1 MSFHQSPSAL
11 TSHQAAI
18 EQMPSDPTQ
27 VGGFFDKLFEAK
39 DREKEER
46 ARIKQEYKAREYE
59 DAIQERL
66 GVRRNCMKSTK
77 FWREEFRRNRYEAS
91 VGFTQLLYI
100 ARTQGWTD
108 PVEAPEDET
117 PVMDRTRTARK
128 MSGFDASRGGSRPSY
143 GLTIQNAYQ
152 QEVTTI
158 AERLY
163 QKLVDGVP
171 VNRLREGEG
180 AGRPSKAWQEAYHLA
195 YQRFEHENDPSLQPE
210 GGEDEQAA

>member
-1 MSFHQSPSAL
+1 MSFHQSM
-11 TSHQAAI
+11 TSHEAAVELI
-18 EQMPSDPTQ
+18 SADPSR
-27 VGGFFDKLFEAK
+27 VGDFFDNLFAQQRQKAERIARAREEAK
-39 DREKEER
+39 IKDYEEAARRE
-46 ARIKQEYKAREYE
+46 
-59 DAIQERL
+59 L
-66 GVRRNCMKSTK
+66 GIRKNCLKSTE
-77 FWREEFRRNRYEAS
+77 FWRKEFERDPYEAS
-91 VGFTQLLYI
+91 VGFTQLMFV
-100 ARTQGWTD
+100 ASTKGWNK
-108 PVEAPEDET
+108 PVEKPEDET

-152 QEVTTI
+152 QEVTSI

-195 YQRFEHENDPSLQPE
+195 YQRFENENDPSLQPE

>member
-18 EQMPSDPTQ
+18 EQMPSDPAQ
-27 VGGFFDKLFEAK
+27 VGGFFDKLFAAK
-39 DREKEER
+39 DKEAEER

-66 GVRRNCMKSTK
+66 GVRRNCLKSTK
-77 FWREEFRRNRYEAS
+77 FWRQEFLRNRYEAS

-100 ARTQGWTD
+100 ARTQGWMD

-117 PVMDRTRTARK
+117 PVMDRTKTARR
-128 MSGFDASRGGSRPSY
+128 MSSFNPSRGGARGSY
-143 GLTIQNAYQ
+143 GMTIQTVYQ
-152 QEVTTI
+152 REVAET

-171 VNRLREGEG
+171 LNRLREGEG
-180 AGRPSKAWQEAYHLA
+180 AGRPSKAWQEAYQLA
-195 YQRFEHENDPSLQPE
+195 YDRFERETDPNLQSE
-210 GGEDEQAA
+210 SEEQAH